1 VSKDSILAILGNGL
15 FTISTKDELS
25 KPPPPILMALCQ
37 ESVPHRDR
45 NVLCASQPSLY
56 APVTEERPRRPDQNQ
71 PSQA

>member
-37 ESVPHRDR
+37 ESVPHETEMFYA
-45 NVLCASQPSLY
+45 LPSHHYML
-56 APVTEERPRRPDQNQ
+56 Q
-71 PSQA
+71 